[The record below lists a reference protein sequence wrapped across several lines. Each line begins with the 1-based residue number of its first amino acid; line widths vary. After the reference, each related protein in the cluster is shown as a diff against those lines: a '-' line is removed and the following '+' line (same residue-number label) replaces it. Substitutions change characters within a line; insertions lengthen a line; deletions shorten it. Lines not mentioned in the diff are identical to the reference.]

1 MYKRLKLVFQ
11 WSVEFSPILLP
22 PLVWSLLP
30 FRLVYNR
37 DIRLV
42 AFSRSLLLSSSRL
55 KLPSLRNITDSIRT
69 FLDCYCVGLLS
80 RASFLSLII
89 SPPLSLSRPYL
100 IRPHIIHW
108 LPSHFTNILAF
119 GGHLFF
125 PLPSSLSYRP
135 RALSCETYARTF
147 KHIQRS

>member
-1 MYKRLKLVFQ
+1 MYKRLELVFQ
-11 WSVEFSPILLP
+11 WSVKFSPVLLP

-30 FRLVYNR
+30 FRSVYNR
-37 DIRLV
+37 DIWLV
-42 AFSRSLLLSSSRL
+42 AFSHSLLLSSSRS
-55 KLPSLRNITDSIRT
+55 KLPSLCNITDSIRT

-80 RASFLSLII
+80 CASFLSLII

-108 LPSHFTNILAF
+108 LPSHFTNVLTF

-135 RALSCETYARTF
+135 RTLSHETYAHTF
-147 KHIQRS
+147 EHVQRS